1 MKYFL
6 LILGLALACFAGAQ
20 QKQFTLEDAV
30 LGRYAW
36 LKPAELEQLS
46 WRSNQTF
53 TFVTRDTLREQP
65 VSGAPLPP
73 VLSLAEINAY
83 LGTNGQ
89 KALRSFP
96 AHEWLSPDRLLL
108 KSGKL
113 FWEFLPSQKKFS
125 NLIQIPENAANALY
139 CPAASQ
145 VAFTADNNLL
155 LAVSGSEVVPVTRDG
170 GNGIVNGQAVHRH
183 EFGINKGIF
192 WSPDGNLLAFYRMD
206 ESMVKDYPL
215 VDYMA
220 RQAEHKPVKYPMAGM
235 TSHEVK
241 VGIYNLQTGQTIF
254 LKTGAPAD
262 HYLTNPAWSPDE
274 KQLFLI
280 ELNRGQNHTKLNVY
294 DVATGEKTATLWE
307 EKNEKY
313 VEPMYPIRFS
323 KTRAGQFYY
332 QSRKDGWF
340 HVYLYDAGGKLLRQ
354 ITRGP
359 WEVTSILGFDSA
371 EKYLFVEATRESP
384 VERHLYRVEIKS
396 GKMERLT
403 PGDGVHS
410 GLLSPGG
417 DYLLVNRSSSSVP
430 QVTDLLTASGKKIR
444 NLLTADDPL
453 KGFELGENNI
463 FTIKAADDSTDLW
476 CRMIKPAN
484 FNPSQKYPVIVY
496 VYGGPHAQLVN
507 RTWTNDSRWWEYY
520 MASKGFVVF
529 IVDNRGSA
537 NRGSHFEQS
546 VFRSLG
552 ITETADQLKGIAYL
566 KKLPFVDASRIGVHG
581 WSYGGFMTLNLMLRH
596 PETFKVGV
604 AGGPVV
610 DWSMYEVMYGERY
623 MDTPQENPDGYR
635 ETSMLNHVKNL
646 SGKLMLIHGVQ
657 DETVVM
663 QHSMKF
669 LEECIKQGKQVDFF
683 VYPTHEH
690 NVRGKDRVHLMEKIS
705 RYFLENL

>member
-1 MKYFL
+1 MKHFL

-30 LGRYAW
+30 QGRYAW
-36 LKPAELEQLS
+36 LRPAELEQLS
-46 WRSNQTF
+46 WRSSQTF
-53 TFVTRDTLREQP
+53 TYVTRDTLRELP
-65 VSGAPLPP
+65 VSGAQLPP
-73 VLSLAEINAY
+73 VLSLTEINTF
-83 LGTNGQ
+83 LDNNGQ

-96 AHEWLSPDRLLL
+96 AHEWLSPGRLLL

-113 FWEFLPSQKKFS
+113 FWEFLPTEKKFS

-139 CPAASQ
+139 CPAASK

-155 LAVSGSEVVPVTRDG
+155 LAVSGSEAVPVTRDG
-170 GNGIVNGQAVHRH
+170 GNGIVNGQAVHRN

-192 WSPDGNLLAFYRMD
+192 WSPGGNLLAFYRMD

-280 ELNRGQNHTKLNVY
+280 ELNRGQNHAKLNVY

-537 NRGSHFEQS
+537 NRGSRFEQS
-546 VFRSLG
+546 VFRNLG

-566 KKLPFVDASRIGVHG
+566 KSLPFIDASRIGVHG

>member
-83 LGTNGQ
+83 LGTNE

-125 NLIQIPENAANALY
+125 NLIQTPEDAANALY

-145 VAFTADNNLL
+145 VAFTAGNNLL

-280 ELNRGQNHTKLNVY
+280 ELNRGQNHAKLNVY